1 MNNKKFEALGLELKD
16 FEQCRFSLI
25 NTLRNSK
32 SKRKLRIE
40 LALKKVLS
48 LGRLRFSI

>member
-40 LALKKVLS
+40 LALKKD
-48 LGRLRFSI
+48 LGSKEFR